1 MVLDS
6 WGRLGIGTENPDQ
19 KLTVKG
25 KVYAEEVI
33 VDLNVPAD
41 YVFQKYYTGKSD
53 LKVDYVFPKLN
64 EIETFVKENN
74 HLPDMPSAKEIQENG
89 LKVGEMNNLLL
100 QKIEELTL
108 LLIEQNKKIIEQDK
122 TNLKEEINQ
131 LKQK

>member
-1 MVLDS
+1 MFLLIMS
-6 WGRLGIGTENPDQ
+6 FKNI
-19 KLTVKG
+19 
-25 KVYAEEVI
+25 I
-33 VDLNVPAD
+33 
-41 YVFQKYYTGKSD
+41 
-53 LKVDYVFPKLN
+53 N

-122 TNLKEEINQ
+122 TNLKQEEQLIDLKKEINQ
-131 LKQK
+131 LKQL